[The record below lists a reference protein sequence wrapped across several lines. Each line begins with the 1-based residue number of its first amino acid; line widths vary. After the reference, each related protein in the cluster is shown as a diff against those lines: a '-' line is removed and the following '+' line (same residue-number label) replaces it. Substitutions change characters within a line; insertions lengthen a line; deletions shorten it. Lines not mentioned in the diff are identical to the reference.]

1 MIKFV
6 DDFINIPPMLQ
17 QNNGEVWKPVVF
29 DFDYINENRIEV
41 SNYGRIRS
49 YNKQSDGNILKTP
62 LVNGYQIIRLKFFG
76 PRDAIADVKLQ
87 GLQKQVVKMV
97 NHIKQIKLNKESK
110 SSIKEA
116 EAELITLKKKVSK
129 KFAEATKA
137 RTIYYHSLVHR
148 LVATYFLKHPNQN
161 QTVVGHLD
169 YNKLNNR
176 AYNLKWMT
184 PEENSRHQ
192 QNSPHVINDKLERKN
207 NQQKRASNSKLTV
220 TRVMLL
226 KRMLNEGKPTKLLVK
241 QFKITETQ
249 IFRIKRGENWAN
261 IPAAE

>member
-1 MIKFV
+1 
-6 DDFINIPPMLQ
+6 MLQ
-17 QNNGEVWKPVVF
+17 KNTGEVWKPVVF
-29 DFDYINENRIEV
+29 DFDYLNENRIEV
-41 SNYGRIRS
+41 SNHGRIRS

-62 LVNGYQIIRLKFFG
+62 LINGYEIVRLKFFG
-76 PRDAIADVKLQ
+76 PRDEATDIKLRL
-87 GLQKQVVKMV
+87 LQKQVLKMD
-97 NHIKQIKLNKESK
+97 NNIKQMKLNKESK

-148 LVATYFLKHPNQN
+148 LVATYFLKPPTPN

-184 PEENSRHQ
+184 PQENSRHQ
-192 QNSPHVINDKLERKN
+192 QSSPHVINEKLERKN
-207 NQQKRASNSKLTV
+207 NQGKRASNAKLPV

-226 KRMLNEGKPTKLLVK
+226 KRMLNEGKPIKLLVK